1 MTRTLL
7 AIIVSLLLSTTASA
21 MDPWIQR
28 ITIDADDS
36 DAGYA
41 GAFYDALIA
50 AFLNAGESEWG
61 PGENPVGWESP
72 DPDEIT
78 IEPGDLLPGPTDNGN
93 CTDWYWEVPETR
105 GCG

>member
-1 MTRTLL
+1 MIRSIL
-7 AIIVSLLLSTTASA
+7 AAIVALSLTSASYGT
-21 MDPWIQR
+21 DTWIQR
-28 ITIDADDS
+28 FTIEADDPS
-36 DAGYA
+36 DYSAEEFYEA
-41 GAFYDALIA
+41 LMGAFYT
-50 AFLNAGESEWG
+50 AGYSEWG
-61 PGENPVGWESP
+61 PGDNPNGWESP